1 MCSIVVKIPD
11 EVLYDTKMSDS
22 EAMKF
27 ASQMTALGLYTR
39 RKVSIGYCAQIAGM
53 SESEFVSF
61 LGQNNIS
68 MFRFDSKEELLKDI
82 ENA

>member
-1 MCSIVVKIPD
+1 
-11 EVLYDTKMSDS
+11 
-22 EAMKF
+22 
-27 ASQMTALGLYTR
+27 MTALGLYIR

-53 SESEFVSF
+53 TESKFVSF

-68 MFRFDSKEELLKDI
+68 IFRFDAQEELLKDV

>member
-11 EVLYDTKMSDS
+11 KVLYNTKMSDS

-27 ASQMTALGLYTR
+27 ASQMTALGLYIR
-39 RKVSIGYCAQIAGM
+39 RKLSIGYCAQIARM

-61 LGQNNIS
+61 LGRNNIS

-82 ENA
+82 DNA